1 MVACS
6 PGSRARG
13 AAREAAGEGQR
24 MPLALALP
32 PRAEAA
38 ALPLVGALKD
48 KGSSVALG
56 PAVPEGETA
65 AALPW
70 AAGPP
75 DEQCPR
81 ELSQQLLPDR
91 PGEQQ
96 SQRVCVGRRE
106 QLRRTVSAPEPLAH
120 GSAMLD
126 AVDLAQHGWVSLLWG
141 SGCLLRLCPRFLLL
155 LAAWAT
161 MRIWCSVCGKRRQV
175 SPWSWCGGRHS
186 DARDPGDEQR
196 ASGCRARGGFLCYDL
211 SCRPCG
217 EAARERQRQL
227 EAEAWQSPWA
237 SSRPQSPSSEDSSPW
252 RAHSERRRLPARHRG
267 LPQRGP
273 GAPRPLPPATD
284 PTDLELCSQADK
296 LAGLTHALPERA
308 VSPQADSP
316 TTLGSRLAEGA
327 GSLPGGTDP
336 RPVWRLEL
344 EHKFKKMLRMHLIKK
359 CTEIRLAGFPTMV
372 QASWEVSI
380 CSLGHPAAPPLLRS
394 TTAPKYFH
402 TAEALFLPEE
412 ARETLELHI
421 RAKRLQH
428 QQSLSKES
436 PAAHVPKAPVSAH
449 QEQRQESPVQLPAQH
464 PPCLPQATEHRAELQ
479 PEPLRP
485 ERDNSGQE
493 EKKQQGSDTQGRM
506 WRLRNT
512 KGAVTYTAQRLS
524 QSPRATRWTILR
536 VLVLHPP
543 SKGSFS

>member
-1 MVACS
+1 MRSKTSQCCRSSDLTVPALSPSQGTAVTKGLRGEARAAPKGCVCS
-6 PGSRARG
+6 R
-13 AAREAAGEGQR
+13 
-24 MPLALALP
+24 
-32 PRAEAA
+32 
-38 ALPLVGALKD
+38 
-48 KGSSVALG
+48 ALG
-56 PAVPEGETA
+56 PRPRHAGHRGSRLGLPSLGQWLPPAPLPQLPA
-65 AALPW
+65 AAGGL
-70 AAGPP
+70 GH
-75 DEQCPR
+75 R
-81 ELSQQLLPDR
+81 EHLV
-91 PGEQQ
+91 
-96 SQRVCVGRRE
+96 QRL
-106 QLRRTVSAPEPLAH
+106 QTP
-120 GSAMLD
+120 
-126 AVDLAQHGWVSLLWG
+126 
-141 SGCLLRLCPRFLLL
+141 
-155 LAAWAT
+155 
-161 MRIWCSVCGKRRQV
+161 
-175 SPWSWCGGRHS
+175 
-186 DARDPGDEQR
+186 PGDEQR

-273 GAPRPLPPATD
+273 GTPRPLPPATA
-284 PTDLELCSQADK
+284 PTVLELRSQADK

-308 VSPQADSP
+308 VSPQAGSP
-316 TTLGSRLAEGA
+316 TALGSRLAEGA

-336 RPVWRLEL
+336 RPVSRLKL
-344 EHKFKKMLRMHLIKK
+344 GHKIKKRLRMHLIKK
-359 CTEIRLAGFPTMV
+359 CTEIRLAGFPAVV

-380 CSLGHPAAPPLLRS
+380 CSLGHPAAPPPLRS

-436 PAAHVPKAPVSAH
+436 PAAHVPQAPVSAH
-449 QEQRQESPVQLPAQH
+449 QEQRQETPVQLPAQH
-464 PPCLPQATEHRAELQ
+464 PPCLPQATKHRAEPQ
-479 PEPLRP
+479 PEPFPP
-485 ERDNSGQE
+485 ERDNNSGQE
-493 EKKQQGSDTQGRM
+493 EKKRQGSDTQGRM